1 MVTAIYPLAMTLTPD
16 NSRAY
21 SADFSVIYVEI
32 FFYTITYNV
41 FYLLEFYDKLYDF
54 SNVRN

>member
-1 MVTAIYPLAMTLTPD
+1 MTLTPD

-32 FFYTITYNV
+32 GSIFLYIQLQDFTYYYSLV
-41 FYLLEFYDKLYDF
+41 CRFIFLAELLDDKA
-54 SNVRN
+54 